1 MITASNTD
9 TTEGRRSVNKAD
21 IMEKLH
27 ALNWPPEDY
36 WVVASAAMVLHGLR
50 TETRDLDLGCTTALA
65 NALAAAGVP
74 FRQMDDGSGRWFTL
88 DGDVEVFEN
97 WLCDRAE
104 LVEGVPV
111 ISLQGLRQMKAALD
125 REKDRKDIALIDALL
140 QTGTAIQ
147 G

>member
-1 MITASNTD
+1 MT
-9 TTEGRRSVNKAD
+9 KAE
-21 IMEKLH
+21 ILKKLH
-27 ALNWPPEDY
+27 DLSWPTQDY
-36 WVVASAAMVLHGLR
+36 WVVAGGAMVLYGLR
-50 TETRDLDLGCTTALA
+50 LETSDLDLGCTTARA
-65 NALAAAGVP
+65 DALEAAGVP
-74 FRQMDDGSGRWFTL
+74 YRRMDDGSGRWFTL
-88 DGDVEVFEN
+88 DRNVEVFEN
-97 WLCDRAE
+97 WLVDRVE

>member
-1 MITASNTD
+1 M
-9 TTEGRRSVNKAD
+9 NKAD
-21 IMEKLH
+21 IMERLH

-36 WVVASAAMVLHGLR
+36 WVVAGAAMVLHGLR
-50 TETRDLDLGCTTALA
+50 AETRDLDLGCTTAWA
-65 NALAAAGVP
+65 DALAAAGVP
-74 FRQMDDGSGRWFTL
+74 FRHMDDGSGRWFTL
-88 DGDVEVFEN
+88 DRDVEVFEN
-97 WLCDRAE
+97 WLLDRVE

-140 QTGTAIQ
+140 LTGPAIR

>member
-1 MITASNTD
+1 MN
-9 TTEGRRSVNKAD
+9 RAD
-21 IMEKLH
+21 VLEKLRT
-27 ALNWPPEDY
+27 LNWPLEDY
-36 WVVASAAMVLHGLR
+36 WVVAGAAMVLYGLR
-50 TETRDLDLGCTTALA
+50 AESRDIDLGCTTARA
-65 NALAAAGVP
+65 DALEAAGVP
-74 FRQMDDGSGRWFTL
+74 YRRMDDGSGRWFTL
-88 DGDVEVFEN
+88 DRNVEVFEN
-97 WLCDRAE
+97 WLVDRVE

>member
-1 MITASNTD
+1 MN
-9 TTEGRRSVNKAD
+9 RAD

-36 WVVASAAMVLHGLR
+36 WVVAGAAMVLYGLR
-50 TETRDLDLGCTTALA
+50 AVTRDIDLGCTTARADTLE
-65 NALAAAGVP
+65 AAGVP

-88 DGDVEVFEN
+88 DGEIEVFEN

-111 ISLQGLRQMKAALD
+111 ISLQGLRQMKAALG
-125 REKDRKDIALIDALL
+125 REKDRRDMALIDALL
-140 QTGTAIQ
+140 LAGKAENN
-147 G
+147 

>member
-1 MITASNTD
+1 M
-9 TTEGRRSVNKAD
+9 NKAD
-21 IMEKLH
+21 IMERLH

-36 WVVASAAMVLHGLR
+36 WLVAGGAMVLYGLR
-50 TETRDLDLGCTTALA
+50 DETRDLDLGCTTARA
-65 NALAAAGVP
+65 DALEAAGVP
-74 FRQMDDGSGRWFTL
+74 YRRMDDGSGRWFTL
-88 DGDVEVFEN
+88 DRNVEVFEN
-97 WLCDRAE
+97 WLVDRVE

>member
-1 MITASNTD
+1 M
-9 TTEGRRSVNKAD
+9 NKAD
-21 IMEKLH
+21 IMERLH

-36 WVVASAAMVLHGLR
+36 WVVAGAAMVLHGLR
-50 TETRDLDLGCTTALA
+50 AETRDLDLGCTTARA
-65 NALAAAGVP
+65 DALAAAGVP
-74 FRQMDDGSGRWFTL
+74 FRYMDDGSGRWFTL
-88 DGDVEVFEN
+88 DRDVEVFEN
-97 WLCDRAE
+97 WLLDRVE

-140 QTGTAIQ
+140 LTGPAIR

>member
-1 MITASNTD
+1 M
-9 TTEGRRSVNKAD
+9 NKAD
-21 IMEKLH
+21 IMERLH

-36 WVVASAAMVLHGLR
+36 WVVAGGAMVLYGLR
-50 TETRDLDLGCTTALA
+50 DETRDLDLGCTTARA
-65 NALAAAGVP
+65 DALAAGVP
-74 FRQMDDGSGRWFTL
+74 FRHMDDGSGRWFTL
-88 DGDVEVFEN
+88 DRDVEVFEN
-97 WLCDRAE
+97 WLLDRVE

-140 QTGTAIQ
+140 LTGPAIR